1 MQQSLLRAL
10 SLRKIKPLGSDRDIS
25 VDVRL
30 ITATNAELRRL
41 IAEGKFREDL
51 YYRLKVITIQTPALR
66 HHRQNVPVLAMHFLQ
81 EGERMAGKTG
91 LVLSRGALRALVSYS
106 WPGNIRELK
115 HLIITAAVM
124 AEGNVIQAEQLGID
138 AVSEDSAFSGET
150 SFFPADPESSAA
162 AEENSE
168 CETAA
173 GMMEM
178 ELNRR
183 QMLAWEY
190 AGRNGSITSKELM
203 DILDGS
209 ISKRTASYDIQ
220 DLVNRGLLTKVGRG
234 PATRYVRTVQKR
246 SA

>member
-150 SFFPADPESSAA
+150 SFFPGCRSRWIPRR
-162 AEENSE
+162 
-168 CETAA
+168 A
-173 GMMEM
+173 GS
-178 ELNRR
+178 L
-183 QMLAWEY
+183 
-190 AGRNGSITSKELM
+190 
-203 DILDGS
+203 
-209 ISKRTASYDIQ
+209 
-220 DLVNRGLLTKVGRG
+220 
-234 PATRYVRTVQKR
+234 R
-246 SA
+246 SAPWTT